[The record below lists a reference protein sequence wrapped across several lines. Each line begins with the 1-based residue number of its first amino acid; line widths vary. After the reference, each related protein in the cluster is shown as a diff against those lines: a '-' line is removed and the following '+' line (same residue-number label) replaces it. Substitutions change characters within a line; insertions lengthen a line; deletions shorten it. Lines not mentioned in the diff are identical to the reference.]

1 MSDYIALEIH
11 GKNMFW
17 LCGMFLIIFKVN
29 SLKQYKITFDVTIA
43 GKRNTSIKF
52 LCKKANSLINIILL
66 VGIRGF

>member
-1 MSDYIALEIH
+1 
-11 GKNMFW
+11 
-17 LCGMFLIIFKVN
+17 MFLIIFKVDN
-29 SLKQYKITFDVTIA
+29 LKQYKITFDVTIA